1 MCASNGHK
9 REAIFLELGRWR
21 NYPIMR
27 IITRK
32 SPFSIAC
39 VVVLMPRRC
48 RDVSEGGGEA
58 EAKNYYP
65 GLFCLCGEDLYGN
78 I

>member
-1 MCASNGHK
+1 MS
-9 REAIFLELGRWR
+9 RRVE
-21 NYPIMR
+21 
-27 IITRK
+27 
-32 SPFSIAC
+32 
-39 VVVLMPRRC
+39 VV
-48 RDVSEGGGEA
+48 GGGEA